1 MAVHAV
7 STLGALRSN
16 QSVAVFGFGPVGLLC
31 MAVAK
36 ALGAS
41 RVIAVDIIPDRLEF
55 AKAYAA
61 TDTFLP
67 PSMDKGESGVAF
79 SMRNAQAMKENL
91 GIAEHG
97 PRAIDLILDASGAD
111 VAIQTGIRIAK
122 SGGTFVQVL

>member
-1 MAVHAV
+1 
-7 STLGALRSN
+7 
-16 QSVAVFGFGPVGLLC
+16 

-79 SMRNAQAMKENL
+79 SMRNAQAMKDKL
-91 GIAEHG
+91 GITEHG
-97 PRAIDLILDASGAD
+97 SRAIDLVLDASGAD

-122 SGGTFVQVL
+122 SGGTFEIHSNERSA